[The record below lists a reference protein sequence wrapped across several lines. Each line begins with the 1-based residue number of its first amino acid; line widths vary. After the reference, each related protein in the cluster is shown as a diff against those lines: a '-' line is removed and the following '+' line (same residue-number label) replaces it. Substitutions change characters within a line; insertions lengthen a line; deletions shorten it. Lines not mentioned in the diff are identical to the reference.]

1 MRRDVG
7 SARRAGG
14 LEGLLIAPLIIGAH
28 YTTWISLALAEDS
41 TSAHLGQCTFWE
53 ARGEAMTELLRWVAT
68 GKDDETRKT
77 QKKSLWG
84 ENLDRTG

>member
-7 SARRAGG
+7 SARRTGG

-41 TSAHLGQCTFWE
+41 TSAHLDQCTFRE
-53 ARGEAMTELLRWVAT
+53 ARGEAMTELLLWVAT
-68 GKDDETRKT
+68 GKRRRNEKNTEKNPF
-77 QKKSLWG
+77 G
-84 ENLDRTG
+84 ERT